1 MSTSAKDLTQL
12 LLACGKGDRAA
23 LDQLV
28 PLIYEELR
36 KLASKYMKRERAEH
50 TLQTSALINEA
61 YLRLIDRPV
70 SWQNRAHFF
79 GIAARLMRQILVD
92 HARARQS
99 SKRGG
104 SQPKVALSE
113 ALDIKQDLS
122 ADIIALHDALTGL
135 AAFDPQQGRIIELRF
150 FGGLTI
156 EETAEVLGVSHTT
169 VEKDWHMAR
178 AWLRKEMT
186 R

>member
-12 LLACGKGDRAA
+12 LLACGQGDREA
-23 LDQLV
+23 LAQLV
-28 PLIYEELR
+28 PAVYAELR
-36 KLASKYMKRERAEH
+36 RLASRYMKRERADH

-104 SQPKVALSE
+104 NQQRLALSDV
-113 ALDIKQDLS
+113 LDAGQDTATDL
-122 ADIIALHDALTGL
+122 IALNDALT
-135 AAFDPQQGRIIELRF
+135 
-150 FGGLTI
+150 
-156 EETAEVLGVSHTT
+156 
-169 VEKDWHMAR
+169 
-178 AWLRKEMT
+178 
-186 R
+186 

>member
-1 MSTSAKDLTQL
+1 MSTFSPQDLTQL
-12 LLACGKGDRAA
+12 LVACGNGDKEA
-23 LDQLV
+23 LDRIV
-28 PLIYEELR
+28 PVVYDELR
-36 KLASKYMKRERAEH
+36 KLAGRQMRRERIDH

-104 SQPKVALSE
+104 SQ
-113 ALDIKQDLS
+113 
-122 ADIIALHDALTGL
+122 
-135 AAFDPQQGRIIELRF
+135 
-150 FGGLTI
+150 
-156 EETAEVLGVSHTT
+156 
-169 VEKDWHMAR
+169 
-178 AWLRKEMT
+178 
-186 R
+186 